1 MIESQF
7 DLFVEV
13 FKLEMKKN
21 ATTKEQSDEIDRRI
35 DIASHKTKSAAAFS
49 KGDLQRAFMELG
61 IAKCRQHNY

>member
-35 DIASHKTKSAAAFS
+35 DIASHKTKFAAAFS
-49 KGDLQRAFMELG
+49 KGDLQKAFLEIIL
-61 IAKCRQHNY
+61 ANNRRRY